1 MSKANTPWWLDEQRK
16 NEMTDS
22 ELKVRALQFIL
33 QISENVLLSD
43 QEMEPL
49 AMDNLDNILTG
60 AQQIYDFLKGETK

>member
-1 MSKANTPWWLDEQRK
+1 
-16 NEMTDS
+16 MTDS
-22 ELKVRALQFIL
+22 ELKVRVLQFIL